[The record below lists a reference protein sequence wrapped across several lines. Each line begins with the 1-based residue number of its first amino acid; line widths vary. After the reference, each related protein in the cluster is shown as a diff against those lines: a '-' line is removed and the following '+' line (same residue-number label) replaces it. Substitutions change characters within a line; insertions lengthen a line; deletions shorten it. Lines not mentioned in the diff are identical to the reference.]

1 MGLIVSSKSM
11 LRSICDDSNMAL
23 GLSIIISS
31 FSAGLIIGPSLAG
44 EFLILVL
51 LEFVNKLIIISSQTV
66 IK

>member
-11 LRSICDDSNMAL
+11 LRAICDDSNMAL

>member
-31 FSAGLIIGPSLAG
+31 FSAGLIFGPSLAG
-44 EFLILVL
+44 EFSILVF
-51 LEFVNKLIIISSQTV
+51 LEFVN
-66 IK
+66 